1 MTPPDILTIIDE
13 MRTET
18 LISNFELMVLLALI
32 RVGDGAYGVPISREI
47 EERSGRVISITTIYA
62 ALDRLEGKGF
72 VSSEMGEPTPERGG
86 RSKRHFAITRKG
98 LNEVRAVKG
107 ALVNMWKGLPSLG
120 GEKA

>member
-1 MTPPDILTIIDE
+1 

-18 LISNFELMVLLALI
+18 LLSNFELMVLLALI
-32 RVGDGAYGVPISREI
+32 RIGDGAYGVPISREI

-72 VSSEMGEPTPERGG
+72 VSSEMGEPTRERGG
-86 RSKRHFAITRKG
+86 RAKRHFTITPKG
-98 LNEVRAVKG
+98 MREVRAVKG
-107 ALVNMWKGLPSLG
+107 ALINMWKGLADLR

>member
-1 MTPPDILTIIDE
+1 MITIMDE

-47 EERSGRVISITTIYA
+47 EERSGRSISITTIYA

-86 RSKRHFAITRKG
+86 RSKRHFTITPKG
-98 LNEVRAVKG
+98 IGEVRAVKG
-107 ALVNMWKGLPSLG
+107 ALMNMWKGLPELG
-120 GEKA
+120 KGKA